1 MSVTY
6 GFFNSIDGDRTY
18 NADQMSTYFKGLVS
32 DGVYQ
37 NVGGAL
43 QVLAGSGMA
52 VNVQTGRA
60 IIDCKWLNS
69 DAVETLTISESSPV
83 LNRYTAVVARLDIT
97 NRLLELDTVDGTA
110 ASTPTKPAITN
121 TAQIKEL
128 CLAMIY
134 VPAGSTA
141 ITQANIQDTR
151 GSSLCGW
158 ITGLITQLDTSQLWA
173 QWNAAYQDYYDEMT
187 SEFDAWF
194 SSLTQQLNI
203 NTYVKQF
210 KKHTVLSGESSVSL
224 NMTGYTYDPSD
235 IIFVYING
243 LYAAENEDYTL
254 NITGDA
260 ASIAP
265 GATAD
270 GTVIDIVILRS
281 QIGFYL
287 VAASDNEGVE
297 ADDNVGIQA

>member
-18 NADQMSTYFKGLVS
+18 NADQMSTYFKGLIS
-32 DGVYQ
+32 DGVYE

-69 DAVETLTISESSPV
+69 DAVETLAITASSPV
-83 LNRYTAVVARLDIT
+83 LNRYTAVVARLDVT

-141 ITQANIQDTR
+141 VTQANIQDTR

-187 SEFDAWF
+187 DAFDTWF
-194 SSLTQQLNI
+194 GSLTQQLNI
-203 NTYVKQF
+203 NTFIKQF
-210 KKHTVLSGESSVSL
+210 RKHTVLDGESSVAL
-224 NMTGYTYDPSD
+224 NMTDYTYDPSD

-243 LYAAENEDYTL
+243 LFGAAGVDYTL
-254 NITGDA
+254 NVSGDT
-260 ASIAP
+260 ASITP
-265 GATAD
+265 GSTAD
-270 GTVIDIVILRS
+270 GTVIDIVVLRS

-287 VAASDNEGVE
+287 VAASADEGVE
-297 ADDNVGIQA
+297 ADENVGIQA

>member
-69 DAVETLTISESSPV
+69 DAVETLAITESSPV

-141 ITQANIQDTR
+141 VTQANIQDTR

-173 QWNAAYQDYYDEMT
+173 QWNDAYQDYYDEMT
-187 SEFDAWF
+187 AEFDTWF

-203 NTYVKQF
+203 NTFVKQF